1 MRLLPLILVIAN
13 LLLRGVAV
21 PHVHANDDADDH
33 GGRPHVHL
41 ASHEHR
47 HSHAH
52 DHHHGQRHVHHDK
65 NSEHGAPSSTP
76 TPEHDDD
83 AVYVSDDTLIV
94 ASLDRPRATH
104 ALGHWLA
111 SSPCQAFSP
120 PSSAAL
126 RPSLVRP
133 PGDGAVTIRT
143 LLPHVLRV

>member
-13 LLLRGVAV
+13 LLLRGVAM
-21 PHVHANDDADDH
+21 PHAHAHDDASEH

-52 DHHHGQRHVHHDK
+52 DHHHGQRHVHIDK
-65 NSEHGAPSSTP
+65 KSEHECPASTP

-83 AVYVSDDTLIV
+83 AVYVSDDNLLV
-94 ASLDRPRATH
+94 ASAGWPSFTR
-104 ALGHWLA
+104 ALGHWLT
-111 SSPCQAFSP
+111 SSPFQAISP
-120 PSSAAL
+120 PSSAAP
-126 RPSLVRP
+126 RPRLVRP